1 MVTILLIIIYI
12 AAISLGIPDSLLGA
26 AWPAIYRQ
34 FGVPVSSVSFIT
46 IVISAGTV
54 TSSFLS
60 GKVINK
66 LGTGRVTAM
75 STSFTAIALLG
86 FSLSNNLIWLCL
98 FAVPLGIGAGSID
111 SALNNY
117 VALHYKATH
126 MNFVHCFYGIGV
138 SLSPYL
144 MSLALSEDLNWR
156 RGYRIVFFIQLTI
169 AIITILALPLWN
181 KVQAITK
188 EEEKPRD
195 IKFREL
201 FKMSTVRAQYGI
213 FIGSCAIEAICL
225 VWGSTFLV
233 NAKGLPED
241 EAAGLITVYF
251 VGIAIGRFLS
261 GVLANKFSC
270 WDLIK
275 FGQIITALAIS
286 ILLLPLPV
294 FFLGIGLFMV
304 GLGNSV
310 VFPNVTH
317 MTPDSFGRDISQA
330 VIGTQMA
337 FAYLSIMLAPP
348 FFGVLVEAFSIDL
361 FPLFLLAMFFIMIG
375 STYFLKTKL
384 RVGEKSVYEE

>member
-1 MVTILLIIIYI
+1 MVTILLIITYI

-34 FGVPVSSVSFIT
+34 FGVSVSSVSFIT

-66 LGTGRVTAM
+66 FGTGMVTAM

-86 FSLSNNLIWLCL
+86 FSLSNSLIWLCL

-117 VALHYKATH
+117 VALRYKATH
-126 MNFVHCFYGIGV
+126 MSFLHCFYGIGV

-156 RGYRIVFFIQLTI
+156 RGYRTVFFIQLTI

-188 EEEKPRD
+188 EEDKPRD
-195 IKFREL
+195 IKFIEL
-201 FKMSTVRAQYGI
+201 FKMATVRAQYGI

-233 NAKGLPED
+233 NAKGVPED

-251 VGIAIGRFLS
+251 VGMAIGRFLS

-270 WDLIK
+270 WELIK
-275 FGQIITALAIS
+275 SGQIITAVAII

-294 FFLGIGLFMV
+294 VYSAIGLFMV
-304 GLGNSV
+304 GLGNGA

-317 MTPDSFGRDISQA
+317 MTPDNFGRDISQA

-348 FFGVLVEAFSIDL
+348 FFGLLVETFSIKL
-361 FPLFLLAMFFIMIG
+361 FPVFLLAMFFIMIG
-375 STYFLKTKL
+375 STYFLKARLK
-384 RVGEKSVYEE
+384 REEKIVY